1 MKLSRRA
8 LANEVRTLEL
18 RDRVQCATIDTLQR
32 QVLRLT
38 LDRDRARL
46 ERDRALATNVR
57 LAHDL
62 EELEAGVID
71 GAERLRAFFTEH
83 PSFFD
88 QDQGD
93 AA

>member
-1 MKLSRRA
+1 MRLTRRA
-8 LANEVRTLEL
+8 LANEVRVLEL

-32 QVLRLT
+32 QVMRLT
-38 LDRDRARL
+38 QDRDRARL

-62 EELEAGVID
+62 EELEAGVVD
-71 GAERLRAFFTEH
+71 GAERLRGFLAQYPTI
-83 PSFFD
+83 FD